1 MTSVY
6 NTLSFCDNAL
16 QVWTYIID
24 KRLVIQQEQADAVPP
39 TDSLCPEPAGKHE
52 ENCFGVARVDSRK
65 SW

>member
-24 KRLVIQQEQADAVPP
+24 KRLVIQQEQEADAVPP
-39 TDSLCPEPAGKHE
+39 TDSLCPEPGKHE
-52 ENCFGVARVDSRK
+52 ENCFGVAEVDSRK